1 MSKANGKAR
10 HVDVAIV
17 GSGFAG
23 LAAAYRLKQAG
34 IEDFEILE
42 RAEDVGG
49 TWWAN
54 TYPGCQCDVASHLYS
69 LSFAPNP
76 EWTRTYSM
84 QPEIQAY
91 LRRTAETLDLV
102 RHIRFGHE
110 VRHATWDE
118 GAGQWKLDTA
128 AGSVSARVVIGGQG
142 GLSEPRLPDIPG
154 RERFAGP
161 SFHSAA
167 WDHSVDLKGKR
178 VAVLGTGASAIQIVP
193 SIQPEVSELK
203 VFQRTPPWIVP
214 HTDRPT
220 TGFERALYRRFPALQ
235 RMVRRNVYWLR
246 EWLVIPMAKRPGL
259 LKPLERRSIAHMKK
273 AVKDPELREKLI
285 PDYRI
290 GCKRILP
297 SNRWYPALAK
307 ENVDVVTDGITE
319 VRPEGVVTADGTLHE
334 LDVIVYATG
343 FHVTDIPFARLVTGV
358 GGRTLE
364 EIWNGSPQA
373 YKGSTVPG
381 FPNLFFLL
389 GPNTGLGHNS
399 IVYMIESQVNYV
411 VDALKKMRERE
422 LHAVEVKPDAFRHWN
437 DAIQRRMPPTVWNSG
452 GCASWYIDRNGR
464 NTTIW
469 PDFTWKFRKLT
480 REFDIAAYEAV
491 SSRSDSASGP
501 DLSVAA
507 PAGSAGG

>member
-1 MSKANGKAR
+1 MSGANGNAR
-10 HVDVAIV
+10 HVDIAIV
-17 GSGFAG
+17 GSGFSG
-23 LAAAYRLKQAG
+23 LGAAYRLKQAG

-69 LSFAPNP
+69 FSFAPNP
-76 EWTRTYSM
+76 DWTRTYSM

-91 LRRTAETLDLV
+91 LRRTAERLDLV
-102 RHIRFGHE
+102 RYVRFGHE
-110 VRHATWDE
+110 VRHSSWDE
-118 GAGQWKLDTA
+118 DTGVWRLDTA
-128 AGSVSARVVIGGQG
+128 PGPVTARVLIGGQG
-142 GLSEPRLPDIPG
+142 GLSEPRIPEIEG
-154 RERFAGP
+154 RESFKGP

-167 WDHSVDLKGKR
+167 WDHSVDLRGKR

-193 SIQPEVSELK
+193 SIQPEVGELK

-220 TGFERALYRRFPALQ
+220 TRLERALYRRFPAIQ

-246 EWLVIPMAKRPGL
+246 EWLVIPMARRPGL

-273 AVKDPELREKLI
+273 AVKDPELRRKLT
-285 PDYRI
+285 PRYRI

-307 ENVDVVTDGITE
+307 PNVDVVTEGITA
-319 VRPEGVVTADGTLHE
+319 VRPEGIVTADGKLHE

-343 FHVTDIPFARLVTGV
+343 FHVTDIPFAHRVSGRD
-358 GGRTLE
+358 GRTLDE
-364 EIWNGSPQA
+364 VWDGSPQA
-373 YKGSTVPG
+373 YKGSCVPG

-411 VDALKKMRERE
+411 VGALHKMRDRDV
-422 LHAVEVKPDAFRHWN
+422 HAVEVKEDAFALWN

-452 GCASWYIDRNGR
+452 GCASWYIDKNGR

-469 PDFTWKFRKLT
+469 PDFTWKFRRLT
-480 REFDIAAYEAV
+480 KEFDIAAYEAV
-491 SSRSDSASGP
+491 SPARDSAPGS
-501 DLSVAA
+501 DLPAAA
-507 PAGSAGG
+507 PAGSLAG